1 MLKSKFL
8 PALLMAAS
16 LVPAVVSATPPA
28 TAPASAAEE
37 FEQGLATFWEV
48 LWHQSGIPTRVVRWE
63 GDIRVR
69 ISGLNLAAHRETVTQ
84 ALRAVT
90 QESGVRLID
99 VSDQPGQPAN
109 LQVEITADTA
119 LEDNQP
125 CATTLEFRQETRI
138 DSAIVRMRSRDVW
151 RCAHHEAMHVMGLRG
166 HPAGKTVLSYFPTQV
181 RALMPLDSAMLRAWY
196 SPRMRGGMTPLEAL
210 AVMADEL
217 MAGQADK
224 AAALQAR
231 HRFFASTM
239 EQMHAYASGRGD
251 IPAVIRR
258 SGKATE
264 EGIREGRSEMSYF
277 LGLAYL
283 EGVVVAVS
291 DREQALRWLEQAAS
305 AGNRRAQVRLGSFR

>member
-1 MLKSKFL
+1 LLKSKFL

-16 LVPAVVSATPPA
+16 LVPAVASATPPA

-69 ISGLNLAAHRETVTQ
+69 ISGLNLAAQRETVTQ
-84 ALRAVT
+84 ALRAAT

-166 HPAGKTVLSYFPTQV
+166 HPAGRTVLSYFPV
-181 RALMPLDSAMLRAWY
+181 KVDGLLPLDRAMLRAWY
-196 SPRMRGGMTPLEAL
+196 SPRMRGGMTPFEAL
-210 AVMADEL
+210 PVLADEWV
-217 MAGQADK
+217 AAETDR

-231 HRFFASTM
+231 DRFFATVV
-239 EQMHAYASGRGD
+239 EQSRAFAAGQGD
-251 IPAVIRR
+251 IPGIVHR
-258 SGKATE
+258 SGKSTAT
-264 EGIREGRSEMSYF
+264 GMRQGRIEMSYF
-277 LGLAYL
+277 LGVAYL
-283 EGVVVAVS
+283 EGATVPGA
-291 DREQALRWLEQAAS
+291 DRAQALQWFERAAS
-305 AGNRRAQVRLGSFR
+305 AGSRRAQDRLSGMR